1 MRKIFGIIV
10 LALVCGLFSGCPE
23 PYIEK
28 PVIIEEIDMAS
39 NLAPTYGSVAY
50 YGPGSAINSNK
61 CIDDDISTSAEVNYT
76 GDPGSYTGYFEI
88 TLSSAFPV
96 ETIYMNALASAVT
109 GICSG
114 YLQYYDEST
123 GSWVTL
129 NSTFSGSTAKHAI
142 FTYTVNKTIKRVRI
156 GYNGDIGK
164 HGGSLHLLVYEVMIN
179 GDAWQSSR
187 IKVKTSSGVVTLARE
202 PTLSSPLRYR
212 KGGVTYSLVLVNP
225 TDPSAS
231 PVRVKTASGI
241 KAIAKM

>member
-28 PVIIEEIDMAS
+28 PDYSEEIDMAS

-50 YGPGSAINSNK
+50 YGSGTAENFNR
-61 CIDDDISTSAEVNYT
+61 CIDNDISTSASVGYT
-76 GDPGSYTGYFEI
+76 GNTGIYTGYFEI
-88 TLSSAFPV
+88 TLSSAFPI
-96 ETIYMNALASAVT
+96 ETIYMNALATAVA
-109 GICSG
+109 GNCSG

-129 NSTFSGSTAKHAI
+129 NSAFYGSHAKHAI

-164 HGGSLHLLVYEVMIN
+164 NGGSLQLLVYEVMIN
-179 GDAWQSSR
+179 GDAWQNSG
-187 IKVKTSSGVVTLARE
+187 IKIKTASGVITLARE
-202 PTLSSPLRYR
+202 PNLSGPLRFR
-212 KGGVTYSLVLVNP
+212 KGGVTYSLVLVNT

-231 PVRVKTASGI
+231 PLRIKTPAGI
-241 KAIAKM
+241 KAIAKL